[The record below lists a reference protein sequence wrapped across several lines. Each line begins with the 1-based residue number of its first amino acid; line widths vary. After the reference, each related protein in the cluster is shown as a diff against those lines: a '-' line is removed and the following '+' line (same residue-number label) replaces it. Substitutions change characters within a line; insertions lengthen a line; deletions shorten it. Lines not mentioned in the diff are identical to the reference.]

1 MEGHQQNNCLSKG
14 FFAPSLPTY
23 VTQVTE
29 NEISIGEE
37 NDSSFDSDFRKN
49 GSQERKSLVPV
60 MMSQEISPSFVA
72 HALLDRN
79 KHEADITL
87 QNLEPIKPENMM
99 MVNKIPCLVPTVG
112 MSSLIGRKNIPKTTR
127 SCEKVMTFTDVN
139 PELIKSSVKN
149 QSFSV

>member
-49 GSQERKSLVPV
+49 GSQTRKSLVPL
-60 MMSQEISPSFVA
+60 MLSQDISPSFVA
-72 HALLDRN
+72 HAALDRHKN
-79 KHEADITL
+79 EADISL
-87 QNLEPIKPENMM
+87 QNLEPVKPENM

-112 MSSLIGRKNIPKTTR
+112 MSSLIGRKNIPSTTK
-127 SCEKVMTFTDVN
+127 SCDKAMTFTDVN
-139 PELIKSSVKN
+139 PELIKSGVKN